1 MEEFE
6 KRLTQRLL
14 DHIEIVGRQS
24 ARIREDSYTIDY
36 ARREIRLLKKEINKQ
51 EKWIQKLE
59 FKNRLLGV
67 SKEIKN

>member
-1 MEEFE
+1 MEDFE
-6 KRLTQRLL
+6 KRLAQRLL

>member
-1 MEEFE
+1 MEELE
-6 KRLTQRLL
+6 KRLADSLL
-14 DHIEIVGRQS
+14 FHIDTVRKQHT
-24 ARIREDSYTIDY
+24 RIRDDSYAIDY
-36 ARREIRLLKKEINKQ
+36 LRREIRSLKKEINKQ

>member
-1 MEEFE
+1 MEELE
-6 KRLTQRLL
+6 KRLADSLL
-14 DHIEIVGRQS
+14 FHIDTVRKQHT
-24 ARIREDSYTIDY
+24 RIRDDSYAIDFL
-36 ARREIRLLKKEINKQ
+36 RR

>member
-1 MEEFE
+1 MSDS
-6 KRLTQRLL
+6 KN
-14 DHIEIVGRQS
+14 IGKEI
-24 ARIREDSYTIDY
+24 AE
-36 ARREIRLLKKEINKQ
+36 LLKKEINKQ